1 MASVRHFS
9 LAYNNVYLV
18 ETSDARVV
26 IDTGPDYRGAR
37 EQLAAEL
44 RDSPV
49 DLVIA
54 THGHV
59 DHSGLGSWWQ
69 RRGTPV
75 ALHEEDAHFARGVPL
90 SDAEFASLVAF
101 TAESG
106 APEALQ
112 AAAIAGLEAR
122 RSWAREMGGS
132 GTYPAPGPGNR
143 WPTGLR
149 ATPFEPARLLSGP
162 LVEAAPG
169 VHVIH
174 CPGHTPGN
182 VVVWLPAEGWLFS
195 GDQLLPEITPTPP
208 VQFSGDGARYLSFP
222 AFLTSLA
229 RLKGLGVS
237 RCWPGHGDPF
247 EDAAAVIEAN
257 VAQAEQRAERLAAAL
272 RAHPGATLFEVAA
285 ALYPKTL
292 RRRFWQVI
300 STVQGLLDELT
311 ARGMAEQ
318 QGGRW
323 PPADIASWRRFAMDP
338 GAGILKRLFFR
349 RRRDGLCPPN
359 L

>member
-1 MASVRHFS
+1 MMPDKRRALPSTVPWAQGGGRYTETVASVRHFS

-18 ETSDARVV
+18 ETSEARVV
-26 IDTGPDYRGAR
+26 IDTGPDYGGAR

-44 RDSPV
+44 GDTPV

-59 DHSGLGSWWQ
+59 DHSGLGAWWQ
-69 RRGTPV
+69 GRGVPV

-90 SDAEFASLVAF
+90 GDSEFASLVAF

-112 AAAIAGLEAR
+112 AEAIAGLEAR
-122 RSWAREMGGS
+122 RLWARETARP
-132 GTYPAPGPGNR
+132 GTYPAKTAGGR

-149 ATPFEPARLLSGP
+149 ATPFEPARLLTGAR
-162 LVEAAPG
+162 VEAAPG
-169 VHVIH
+169 VHVLH

-182 VVVWLPAEGWLFS
+182 VVVWLPVEGWLFS

-208 VQFSGDGARYLSFP
+208 VQFSQDGTRYRSFP
-222 AFLTSLA
+222 AFLRSLA
-229 RLKGLGVS
+229 QLRELDVR

-247 EDAAAVIEAN
+247 TDTAAVIDGN
-257 VAQAEQRAERLAAAL
+257 IAQAEHRAERMAAAL
-272 RAHPGATLFEVAA
+272 RAHPGATLFDIAG

-300 STVQGLLDELT
+300 STVQGLLDELA
-311 ARGMAEQ
+311 ARGVAEQ
-318 QGGRW
+318 HGGRW
-323 PPADIASWRRFAMDP
+323 SA
-338 GAGILKRLFFR
+338 
-349 RRRDGLCPPN
+349 C
-359 L
+359 